1 MTWEYC
7 LEPLDETKTFPQQL
21 IVDMKAYLKLFP
33 SYVFSDGTFVFFKNV
48 EDKNLRVPML
58 LANPQ
63 KNSYLE
69 PTISIH
75 SKMIVLSCVGN
86 PNVDHYL
93 YEFVLWCKERWPCQL
108 YDGSEPVSPEEL
120 IAEP

>member
-7 LEPLDETKTFPQQL
+7 LEPLDKNQTFPQEL
-21 IVDMKAYLKLFP
+21 IGDMKAYLKLFT
-33 SYVFSDGTFVFFKNV
+33 SYVFSDGTFGFFLNI

-69 PTISIH
+69 PTINIH
-75 SKMIVLSCVGN
+75 PKKIMLS
-86 PNVDHYL
+86 
-93 YEFVLWCKERWPCQL
+93 
-108 YDGSEPVSPEEL
+108 
-120 IAEP
+120 